1 LPHALLTESLVVIL
15 AAAGA
20 VGLVKRIGL
29 PPILGYLLA
38 GLAIGPHGL
47 EVLAP
52 SEGTAFLSELGVVL
66 LMFMV
71 GLEFSLPKM
80 IAARATVFGAGACQV
95 ALTTLS
101 VAFVARLFGAGW
113 PAAIVMGSVVA
124 MSSTAITLKQ
134 LSDEGDLGSQHGRL
148 AVGILLFQD
157 LATLPFLVLVSASGE
172 GFSALTLSRQLL
184 AAAAAF
190 VLIAV
195 VGRPVFRT
203 ALAWAAQG
211 RSPEL
216 FLLCSLALALV

>member
-1 LPHALLTESLVVIL
+1 
-15 AAAGA
+15 
-20 VGLVKRIGL
+20 
-29 PPILGYLLA
+29 
-38 GLAIGPHGL
+38 
-47 EVLAP
+47 
-52 SEGTAFLSELGVVL
+52 
-66 LMFMV
+66 
-71 GLEFSLPKM
+71 M

-172 GFSALTLSRQLL
+172 GFSACVS
-184 AAAAAF
+184 AAIAQFAAVAEMNW
-190 VLIAV
+190 L
-195 VGRPVFRT
+195 RP
-203 ALAWAAQG
+203 
-211 RSPEL
+211 
-216 FLLCSLALALV
+216 

>member
-1 LPHALLTESLVVIL
+1 MPHALLTESLVVIL

-20 VGLVKRIGL
+20 VGLVKRIGF

-134 LSDEGDLGSQHGRL
+134 LSDEGDLGS
-148 AVGILLFQD
+148 APD
-157 LATLPFLVLVSASGE
+157 LAGWGSKDWLVRFITDPTHEAFYRDTNDRMPAFGQGNAES
-172 GFSALTLSRQLL
+172 TKKPLL
-184 AAAAAF
+184 AAEDID
-190 VLIAV
+190 L
-195 VGRPVFRT
+195 
-203 ALAWAAQG
+203 LARYLRG
-211 RSPEL
+211 EL
-216 FLLCSLALALV
+216 